1 MRLTVEAVSLVRR
14 GRRVSA
20 QLGGGWGEMPAEIWS
35 LLVYT
40 IGWKIFRGRK
50 PGFTRGADGVLT
62 TKSLFSVVSTCT
74 SDDIALVMKHVAIGK
89 PAGFSTQE

>member
-1 MRLTVEAVSLVRR
+1 MFLLSWVGVG
-14 GRRVSA
+14 GR
-20 QLGGGWGEMPAEIWS
+20 GEMPAGIWS

-89 PAGFSTQE
+89 PAGFSTEEQGNTLFM